1 MCGKGYF
8 SVHMTKVVGIEN
20 IVILFIIELSISL
33 FLLCHQHHFHN
44 SRSPII
50 GGEHPD

>member
-20 IVILFIIELSISL
+20 IVNLFIIELSISL
-33 FLLCHQHHFHN
+33 FLLKLRTVTY
-44 SRSPII
+44 S
-50 GGEHPD
+50 